1 MMAELGSPVSS
12 LAVAR
17 YYGLLIDALL
27 IDEVDR
33 ALIAEHS
40 ESDPV
45 LLVDKTVMK
54 TRDDRVRLARSCLSL
69 IEKIRRR

>member
-1 MMAELGSPVSS
+1 
-12 LAVAR
+12 
-17 YYGLLIDALL
+17 LLIDALL